1 MQKIIFYFSFLIS
14 TSTFAQVG
22 VGTNTPTSS
31 AQLDVSSSTKG
42 LLPPRVSLTATNSAS
57 PITSPATGL
66 LVYNNATAGTYPNN
80 VTPGYYYWTGS
91 AWTKFT
97 TSTVD
102 YGFVKYTGSDTAPL
116 TVGGLVS
123 FDASATGNLSW
134 SSNKFTLLANKTYE
148 IEAYL
153 AIYQITAAVGGTFQ
167 IYNYTNSSVLASG
180 LYISAGGS
188 GANYPSANGPM
199 KCIVTPST
207 NISVGI
213 KLYSFYGG
221 GNNAP
226 GLIGS
231 TSTAGANTAPNQC
244 YFLVKQ
250 IGETI
255 N

>member
-1 MQKIIFYFSFLIS
+1 M
-14 TSTFAQVG
+14 
-22 VGTNTPTSS
+22 
-31 AQLDVSSSTKG
+31 
-42 LLPPRVSLTATNSAS
+42 SLTATNSAG

-116 TVGGLVS
+116 SYGPVY
-123 FDASATGNLSW
+123 FDASATGNLTW
-134 SSNKFTLLANKTYE
+134 SNNNTFTLRANKTYE

-153 AIYQITAAVGGTFQ
+153 AIYQMAGAVAGIFQ
-167 IYNYTNSSVLASG
+167 IYNYTNGLVLASG
-180 LYISAGGS
+180 LYISAGG
-188 GANYPSANGPM
+188 GGINNPSANGPM
-199 KCIVTPST
+199 KCIITTTTST
-207 NISVGI
+207 LVGI
-213 KLYSFYGG
+213 RFSSFYGG
-221 GNNAP
+221 GGGTP

-231 TSTAGANTAPNQC
+231 TNFAGSSAAPNQC